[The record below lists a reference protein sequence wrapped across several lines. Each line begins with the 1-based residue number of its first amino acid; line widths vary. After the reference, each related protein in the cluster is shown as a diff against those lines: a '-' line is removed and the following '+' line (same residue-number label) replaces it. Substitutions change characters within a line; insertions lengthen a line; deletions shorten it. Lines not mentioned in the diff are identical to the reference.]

1 MGTGVSALLGAA
13 LRAIEVGPHVCP
25 TPPRRDGGRG
35 LSVGGKDSRTVQLD
49 LDGSIQA
56 ERLEK
61 ALQGGGHE
69 HGTGGTSIQSSCFPG

>member
-1 MGTGVSALLGAA
+1 M
-13 LRAIEVGPHVCP
+13 
-25 TPPRRDGGRG
+25 
-35 LSVGGKDSRTVQLD
+35 GGKDSGTVQLD

-69 HGTGGTSIQSSCFPG
+69 HGTGGTSIQLSCFPG